1 MTIDSILR
9 SAPRRATRKKRKKK
23 EGAAAAA
30 AAAVWAIA
38 RADYSERGR
47 TFIGRVQSSGQVCF
61 IHLLGRGVTPAQF
74 TLPVLL
80 ECMPTDEGTV
90 FKYARAA
97 A

>member
-9 SAPRRATRKKRKKK
+9 SAPRRATRKKK
-23 EGAAAAA
+23 EGAAA

-38 RADYSERGR
+38 RADHSERGR
-47 TFIGRVQSSGQVCF
+47 TLIGRVQSSGQVCC

>member
-1 MTIDSILR
+1 MIIDSILR
-9 SAPRRATRKKRKKK
+9 SALRRATRKKKK
-23 EGAAAAA
+23 GAAAE

-38 RADYSERGR
+38 RADHSERGR
-47 TFIGRVQSSGQVCF
+47 TLIGRVQSSGQVCF

>member
-9 SAPRRATRKKRKKK
+9 SAPRRATRKKK
-23 EGAAAAA
+23 EGAAA

>member
-9 SAPRRATRKKRKKK
+9 SAPRRATRKKK
-23 EGAAAAA
+23 EGAAAA

-38 RADYSERGR
+38 RADHSERGR
-47 TFIGRVQSSGQVCF
+47 TLIGRVQSSGQVCF

>member
-9 SAPRRATRKKRKKK
+9 SAPRRATRKKK
-23 EGAAAAA
+23 EGAA

>member
-9 SAPRRATRKKRKKK
+9 SAPRRATRKKK
-23 EGAAAAA
+23 EGAAAA